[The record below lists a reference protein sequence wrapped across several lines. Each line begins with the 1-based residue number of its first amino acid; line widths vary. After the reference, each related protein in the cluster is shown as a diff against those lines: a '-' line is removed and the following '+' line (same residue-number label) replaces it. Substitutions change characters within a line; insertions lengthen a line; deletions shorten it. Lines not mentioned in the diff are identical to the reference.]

1 MNKYDTEIVLNK
13 KSSLTYMISHI
24 EEGSIVLEFG
34 PATGYMTRYL
44 CEEKKCKVYII
55 EIDKEAYDKAVMYA
69 EAGVC
74 CDAEQMAWA
83 KAFEGIKF
91 DYITF
96 ADVLEHIRNPEILLK
111 TCQKFLKDEG
121 KILASVPNITHNAV
135 LIDLYNDK
143 FEYRT
148 TGIMDNTH
156 LRFYTHDSLHELFS
170 KSGFRIVDEDAIV
183 FDFEYVG
190 FGNSENDVPEDY
202 WKEIRNRKYGF
213 VNQFLFKLERN
224 DSEERKIAAEV
235 FQDRRVIQSSLYYKA
250 GEEEYNEKQKVV
262 IESYREDG
270 KFWGEI
276 DLADISDNISRV
288 RLTPFQ
294 EYCVIEDIKVTVDSV
309 AVDVEPIGGFDVP
322 NRGRGFIS
330 NYPQYEILMW
340 GRENSQTICF
350 EGKVGNIEQ
359 SELRKYIL
367 KEQDNSLYEIE
378 RLSQILI
385 KKEDDVYKLGMEIG
399 RLNEIIIEKD
409 KSIHLLGKEISCLN
423 EVIIEKDKSIHL
435 LGEENSRLN
444 EVIIEKDKII
454 HPLGEEISHLNEVI
468 IEKDKIIHPL
478 GEEISHL
485 NEVVIEKNKI
495 IHSLGEEICR
505 LNQVIEEKMNV
516 IREMNDAIAEKKQG
530 K

>member
-24 EEGSIVLEFG
+24 EAGATVLEFG

-55 EIDKEAYDKAVMYA
+55 EIDKEAYDKAMMYA

-74 CDAEQMAWA
+74 CDAEQMTWV
-83 KAFEGIKF
+83 KEFEGIKF

-96 ADVLEHIRNPEILLK
+96 ADVLEHLRNPEILLEV
-111 TCQKFLKDEG
+111 CHKFLKDEG

-135 LIDLYNDK
+135 LIDLFNDK

-183 FDFEYVG
+183 FNLEYAG

-213 VNQFLFKLERN
+213 VNQFLFKLEKN
-224 DSEERKIAAEV
+224 DGEERKIAVEV
-235 FQDRRVIQSSLYYKA
+235 FQDIRVLQTSLYYKL
-250 GEEEYNEKQKVV
+250 GEEEYNENQKVV
-262 IESYREDG
+262 SESYWEDG

-276 DLADISDNISRV
+276 DLAGIPDNIKRF
-288 RLTPFQ
+288 RLMPFQ
-294 EYCVIEDIKVTVDSV
+294 DYGVIEEIKVMMDSAEV
-309 AVDVEPIGGFDVP
+309 HMEPLGGFDIP
-322 NRGRGFIS
+322 NRGKGFVS
-330 NYPQYEILMW
+330 DYPQYEIALKNQEKV
-340 GRENSQTICF
+340 RTIRF
-350 EGKVGNIEQ
+350 EGKVGNLEQ
-359 SELRKYIL
+359 SELRKHIQ
-367 KEQDNSLYEIE
+367 KEHENSLCEIK
-378 RLSQILI
+378 RLNQMLI
-385 KKEDDVYKLGMEIG
+385 KKEDDVYKLGIEIG
-399 RLNEIIIEKD
+399 RLNEVIIEKD
-409 KSIHLLGKEISCLN
+409 KSMHPLGEEIGRLN

-435 LGEENSRLN
+435 LGEEIGRLN
-444 EVIIEKDKII
+444 
-454 HPLGEEISHLNEVI
+454 
-468 IEKDKIIHPL
+468 
-478 GEEISHL
+478 
-485 NEVVIEKNKI
+485 
-495 IHSLGEEICR
+495 C
-505 LNQVIEEKMNV
+505 VIEEKMNV
-516 IREMNDAIAEKKQG
+516 IREMNDYIAGKKQG